1 MTSEL
6 IVEYPL
12 APPNPVL
19 RPQVAPHRSLDI
31 SLICCILGICSV
43 DAWGNKHIPQMVIL
57 DGHEFLARQSPKLH
71 IQIPG
76 RNLYRNR
83 PNKFYKKL
91 VSAQRPGNKN
101 STFLDEFYQYN
112 ISSGPIKCETQH
124 IQPHKTFSIWMYQF
138 LQVTTLATKNQEI
151 WWLGSGAR

>member
-91 VSAQRPGNKN
+91 SQPKDPETRIQLFWMN
-101 STFLDEFYQYN
+101 STN
-112 ISSGPIKCETQH
+112 I
-124 IQPHKTFSIWMYQF
+124 TFHPVQ
-138 LQVTTLATKNQEI
+138 
-151 WWLGSGAR
+151 